1 MKTQEQIDEQIRLL
15 KEARPKI
22 VPHSAFGTDNLE
34 LLDAQVRVLEKDMDS
49 DDIWDRWDRDEED
62 LSIRSNAEEAL
73 NWRDETDD
81 GLDLD
86 NLVENFPMQKIGE

>member
-1 MKTQEQIDEQIRLL
+1 MKTQEQIDEQIKLL

-22 VPHSAFGTDNLE
+22 VPISMFGTDNLE
-34 LLDAQVRVLEKDMDS
+34 LLDAQVRVLEQDMDS

-62 LSIRSNAEEAL
+62 MDTRSNAEEAL
-73 NWRDETDD
+73 NWRDETGD

-86 NLVENFPMQKIGE
+86 NLVESFPMSKEGD